1 MEEFQIMAILIGRKG
16 VYDKSVQGSIPIAT
30 QKPSADHIAPCA

>member
-1 MEEFQIMAILIGRKG
+1 MEEFQIMVVLIGAQR

-30 QKPSADHIAPCA
+30 QKPSADRIAPCA